1 MSGRQ
6 DVVADRN
13 ADILVAGT
21 GPVGL
26 IAALA
31 LARAGFSVS
40 LVGPEPRLDDRR
52 TPALMKPSLA
62 FLDGLGV
69 GAELAAAGAP
79 LSAMRIVDATRRLV
93 RSRPVTFRAAEIGED
108 LFGLNIP
115 NTRLNTVLSEAAA
128 AQAGI
133 ARLRTT
139 VERWELTPGR
149 AVAHLADG
157 GTASAALV
165 AAADGRASPAREAA
179 GIATRANPLPQ
190 AALVLN
196 FAHERDHESVSTE
209 FHTET
214 GPFTQVP
221 LPGGRRSSL
230 VWVVRP
236 AEAEALAA
244 LPDEALSR
252 RVEEAMQSML
262 GKVTVEPGRQVYPL
276 SSAMPSRFGA
286 KRVAL
291 VGEAAHLF
299 PPIGAQGL
307 NLGVRDIQD
316 LLSTVSPSRF
326 AARRVALLGEAAHV
340 IPPIGAQGLNL
351 GIRDVE
357 ELTAIAG
364 AHRDDPGGEAALA
377 DYDRRRR
384 IDIVART
391 GAVNLLNRSLLSGF
405 LPAQLARMAGLGA
418 LGAFAPLRG
427 FFMREGLRPGSGLA
441 ALSGGLREKV
451 GR

>member
-6 DVVADRN
+6 DVAADRN

-31 LARAGFSVS
+31 LAHAGFAVS

-52 TPALMKPSLA
+52 TTALMKPSLA

-139 VERWELTPGR
+139 VERWELTPDR

-196 FAHERDHESVSTE
+196 FAHERDHESISTE

-244 LPDEALSR
+244 LPNEALSQ

-262 GKVTVEPGRQVYPL
+262 GKVTVEPGRQVYP
-276 SSAMPSRFGA
+276 
-286 KRVAL
+286 
-291 VGEAAHLF
+291 
-299 PPIGAQGL
+299 
-307 NLGVRDIQD
+307 
-316 LLSTVSPSRF
+316 LSTVSPSRF

>member
-6 DVVADRN
+6 DVAADRN

-31 LARAGFSVS
+31 LARAGFAVS

-52 TPALMKPSLA
+52 TTALMKPSLA

-115 NTRLNTVLSEAAA
+115 NTRLNAVLSEAAA

-133 ARLRTT
+133 ARLRMT

-165 AAADGRASPAREAA
+165 AAADGRASPARQAA

-262 GKVTVEPGRQVYPL
+262 GKVTVEPGRQVYP
-276 SSAMPSRFGA
+276 
-286 KRVAL
+286 
-291 VGEAAHLF
+291 
-299 PPIGAQGL
+299 
-307 NLGVRDIQD
+307 
-316 LLSTVSPSRF
+316 LSTVSPSRF

>member
-52 TPALMKPSLA
+52 TTALMKPSLA

-276 SSAMPSRFGA
+276 S
-286 KRVAL
+286 
-291 VGEAAHLF
+291 
-299 PPIGAQGL
+299 
-307 NLGVRDIQD
+307 
-316 LLSTVSPSRF
+316 TVSPSRF

>member
-21 GPVGL
+21 GPVGRT
-26 IAALA
+26 AALA
-31 LARAGFSVS
+31 PPRPGSAGTVAGR
-40 LVGPEPRLDDRR
+40 GPPPAARR
-52 TPALMKPSLA
+52 TPALRTPPPA
-62 FLDGLGV
+62 FLAGLGV
-69 GAELAAAGAP
+69 GGELAAAGAP
-79 LSAMRIVDATRRLV
+79 LSAMRTVDATRRLV

-262 GKVTVEPGRQVYPL
+262 GKGTVEPGRQVNPL
-276 SSAMPSRFGA
+276 STG
-286 KRVAL
+286 
-291 VGEAAHLF
+291 
-299 PPIGAQGL
+299 
-307 NLGVRDIQD
+307 
-316 LLSTVSPSRF
+316 SPSRF

-340 IPPIGAQGLNL
+340 NPPIGAQGLNL

>member
-52 TPALMKPSLA
+52 TTALMKPSLA

-69 GAELAAAGAP
+69 GAELAAAGA
-79 LSAMRIVDATRRLV
+79 MRIVDAPRRLV

-262 GKVTVEPGRQVYPL
+262 GKVTVEPGRQVNPL
-276 SSAMPSRFGA
+276 STG
-286 KRVAL
+286 
-291 VGEAAHLF
+291 
-299 PPIGAQGL
+299 
-307 NLGVRDIQD
+307 
-316 LLSTVSPSRF
+316 SPSRF

-340 IPPIGAQGLNL
+340 NPPIGAQGLNL

>member
-6 DVVADRN
+6 DVAADRN

-31 LARAGFSVS
+31 LARAGFAVS

-52 TPALMKPSLA
+52 TTALMKPSLT

-139 VERWELTPGR
+139 VERWELTPDR

-157 GTASAALV
+157 GTASAVLV

-244 LPDEALSR
+244 LSDEALSR

-262 GKVTVEPGRQVYPL
+262 GKVTVEPGRQVYP
-276 SSAMPSRFGA
+276 
-286 KRVAL
+286 
-291 VGEAAHLF
+291 
-299 PPIGAQGL
+299 
-307 NLGVRDIQD
+307 
-316 LLSTVSPSRF
+316 LSTVSPSRF

-357 ELTAIAG
+357 DLTAIAG

>member
-6 DVVADRN
+6 DVAADRN

-31 LARAGFSVS
+31 LARAGFAVS
-40 LVGPEPRLDDRR
+40 LIGPEPRLDDRR
-52 TPALMKPSLA
+52 TTALMKPSLA

-115 NTRLNTVLSEAAA
+115 NTRLNAVLSEAAA
-128 AQAGI
+128 TQAGI

-139 VERWELTPGR
+139 VERWELTPDR

-157 GTASAALV
+157 GTASAVLV
-165 AAADGRASPAREAA
+165 AAADGRGSPAREAA
-179 GIATRANPLPQ
+179 GIATRANRLPQ

-221 LPGGRRSSL
+221 LPDGRRSSL

-244 LPDEALSR
+244 LPEEALSR

-276 SSAMPSRFGA
+276 S
-286 KRVAL
+286 
-291 VGEAAHLF
+291 
-299 PPIGAQGL
+299 
-307 NLGVRDIQD
+307 
-316 LLSTVSPSRF
+316 TVSPSRF
-326 AARRVALLGEAAHV
+326 AAHRVALLGEAAHV

-405 LPAQLARMAGLGA
+405 LPAQLARMVGLGA
-418 LGAFAPLRG
+418 LGAFSPLRG

-441 ALSGGLREKV
+441 ALSGGSREKV